1 MPDSLS
7 GDNQNGNAGD
17 GADSTPSWFI
27 DEGVAGTGERPA
39 WLPEKFK
46 TVKGMADSY
55 SELEK
60 RFTSPT
66 EDYDLSKGDAW
77 FNKDFDPLK
86 NMLNEAKKSKVPQAA
101 IDSMLS
107 SVGEYLNDGSYNVD
121 SEIEKLGENHAARI
135 ETLSNWAKSNL
146 SEKGFNSVMD
156 MAMSAEDIMALE
168 ELRGL
173 HMSNEN
179 QVPANQNTQPSS
191 KTLKDLQQEMIGN
204 YKKYTTDKGYRDT
217 IKSQMGKLLEQ

>member
-1 MPDSLS
+1 MTDGLNNETQEGSTGDS
-7 GDNQNGNAGD
+7 GE
-17 GADSTPSWFI
+17 STPTWYI
-27 DEGVAGTGERPA
+27 DEGIAGAGERPA
-39 WLPEKFK
+39 WLPAKFK

-60 RFTSPT
+60 RFTSPS

-107 SVGEYLNDGSYNVD
+107 SVGEYLNDGSFNID
-121 SEIEKLGENHAARI
+121 SEIEKLGENHTARI

-156 MAMSAEDIMALE
+156 MAMSADDIMALE

-191 KTLKDLQQEMIGN
+191 KNLKDLQQEVIGN
-204 YKKYTTDKGYRDT
+204 YQKYKTDKGYRDT
-217 IKSQMGKLLEQ
+217 IKSQMEKLLEQ